1 MIAQINLASFRPSPR
16 HGITF
21 AHYGS
26 CAKELATAGDEAKC
40 PKSCS
45 KRSRS
50 RDGPVCGSDG
60 NVYPSQCEMRKRTCG

>member
-1 MIAQINLASFRPSPR
+1 MHCSTKTFFPLFFPR

-21 AHYGS
+21 SHYGS
-26 CAKELATAGDEAKC
+26 CTKDEPADEDKC

-60 NVYPSQCEMRKRTCG
+60 NVYPSDCEMRKRTCG